1 MRHRSKDA
9 SYIRFGCCNHFTS
22 LRINFPDRRSGTLG
36 PEELFTGTLEGGR
49 CFLPISM
56 RVRFF
61 AKRRVGRIAVLEEV
75 APGNI

>member
-49 CFLPISM
+49 WALVFL

>member
-1 MRHRSKDA
+1 
-9 SYIRFGCCNHFTS
+9 
-22 LRINFPDRRSGTLG
+22 L
-36 PEELFTGTLEGGR
+36 LFADIQALV
-49 CFLPISM
+49 FL